1 MLMSAQ
7 EAQRV
12 FSCSARLS
20 RASPFGLLFGHC
32 SAYAPLL
39 PEGRAAGLLGC
50 SSAAGLLIGRG
61 LVGGGAS
68 ACVLG
73 LHLPLGFVWA
83 PPSRAGL
90 GLAGGGAPLPL
101 PAQGLGGSA

>member
-7 EAQRV
+7 EALRV
-12 FSCSARLS
+12 FSALPGFRG
-20 RASPFGLLFGHC
+20 PPPVGLLFGHC

-61 LVGGGAS
+61 VVGGGAS